1 MSERC
6 INLSYDPYG
15 QAQFPWKTIREKVP
29 YEGRTRRSDG
39 TGKTRTALLEMRK
52 ALPGTPTTKSIRV
65 NEKNNFVLS
74 KQFSNNFVLS
84 KMSHESEHCTIQANC
99 PMQNSFISRQ
109 LTPKALKERNLT
121 LLANEEARN
130 FLRSQQANRR
140 SRTQLFWINC
150 PITNL

>member
-1 MSERC
+1 MY
-6 INLSYDPYG
+6 LSYDPYG

-52 ALPGTPTTKSIRV
+52 ALPGTPTTKSMRV

-84 KMSHESEHCTIQANC
+84 NFVLSKMSHESEHSTIQANC

-109 LTPKALKERNLT
+109 LTPKAKKE
-121 LLANEEARN
+121 
-130 FLRSQQANRR
+130 
-140 SRTQLFWINC
+140 I
-150 PITNL
+150 